1 LNQDG
6 KLLRPLGRVDAQ
18 GRSLFLD
25 QDGQV
30 VAQDPEVTPAAA
42 AEPLPALPG
51 NAGPLPAPVDSN
63 RQGAAGQP
71 LWSRFSADVP
81 ADAQEHVP
89 GGGRGG
95 DGGRRRVGDG
105 DGGAGQGVSGQTPG
119 AFSPPGGAAA
129 SNPAAAVGAF
139 QPKLPN
145 TFIIPGA
152 PPQGPDSS
160 AATAQGTQPQASGA
174 DPVQGTQPQ
183 PSNPVAVQ
191 GTQPQASS
199 ADPAKGEQPQFPNT
213 IFIPWLEGGVHV
225 PVVSQ
230 SDQSATV
237 TQTQTERVAAPVG
250 PDAAFTF
257 SSPRD
262 VSVTWEA
269 NAAVQNSQSQAADH
283 RDNVA
288 PGSTQIPPPDLF
300 SVPEPNSGDEAR
312 STATTSPDP
321 WWFGTQATPGQRS
334 GDDGQGQGQGQG
346 LRRDPD
352 WPGAWIPDSATGQW
366 LLDISGR
373 NTVGDADGPATKIL
387 PGSVIS

>member
-1 LNQDG
+1 M
-6 KLLRPLGRVDAQ
+6 LRPLGRVNAQ

-51 NAGPLPAPVDSN
+51 SAGPLPAPVDSN
-63 RQGAAGQP
+63 RQGTAGQP
-71 LWSRFSADVP
+71 LGPRFSTDVP
-81 ADAQEHVP
+81 ADAQEQVP

-95 DGGRRRVGDG
+95 RRRVDDG
-105 DGGAGQGVSGQTPG
+105 EGGAGQGVPGQAPG

-129 SNPAAAVGAF
+129 SNPAAAVGAS

-152 PPQGPDSS
+152 PPKVPDSS

-174 DPVQGTQPQ
+174 AP
-183 PSNPVAVQ
+183 VQ

-199 ADPAKGEQPQFPNT
+199 SAPAQGTQPQFPNT

-225 PVVSQ
+225 PVVDLAQ
-230 SDQSATV
+230 SDQSAAV
-237 TQTQTERVAAPVG
+237 TQRETERVAAPVG

-269 NAAVQNSQSQAADH
+269 NAAAQNSQSQAAAH

-288 PGSTQIPPPDLF
+288 PGSTQIPPIDLF

-312 STATTSPDP
+312 SAATTSPDP

-334 GDDGQGQGQGQG
+334 GDDRQGQGQG

-373 NTVGDADGPATKIL
+373 DTVEDADGPATKIL